1 MSAGLAAAIFAL
13 DPAGFGG
20 IALRGRAGPQRD
32 AFLNHVRALLDADAP
47 VRRMPVSISDDRL
60 LGGLDLGMT
69 LAAGRPV
76 AMRGVLADAHGG
88 VVIAPMA
95 ERLQPGTVAHLCA
108 TLDSG
113 QISAQRDGLAIEAPA
128 RFGLIALDEGDGDEA
143 VADSLKD
150 RLAIWLDERAPD
162 LYADLDEGPDARALA
177 RARDIFAATASGE
190 DDVAGVV
197 ETAAAFG
204 IDSARAC
211 LFTLRI
217 ARACAALDGRTTTQQ
232 GDLLEAVKLVLS
244 PRARQLPPAEPEANA
259 EPPVQETMD
268 EGEAPAP
275 PQSDDSGSDEEDTS
289 APDAGGDQLAEAVR
303 AALPADLLKALA
315 AGEAPRRG
323 QAGGKSGLVRRA
335 LRRGRPIGARPGELA
350 GGARLALLD
359 TLRAAAPKQALRRRG
374 LADPAKVAPILV
386 RKEDVRIKRLAERT
400 KVATIFVVDAS
411 GSSALHR
418 LAEAKGAVQL
428 LLAECYVRRDEAA
441 LVSFRG
447 KGAEI
452 LLPPTRSLA
461 RVRRELAQLPG
472 GGGTPL
478 ASGIALAH
486 DLAQSIA
493 RKGDTPIL
501 VFFTDGQA
509 NVTRDGVGDR
519 PRADQDAQMAAKAF
533 RASGVA
539 ALLIDTS
546 PRPQP
551 RARKLAEDLGARYL
565 PLPAADAQKMSRAV
579 KAEIAAR

>member
-1 MSAGLAAAIFAL
+1 MSAGLAAAIFAV

-20 IALRGRAGPQRD
+20 LVLRGRAGPQRD
-32 AFLNHVRALLDADAP
+32 AFLQHVKALLPDGAP

-60 LGGLDLGMT
+60 LGGLDLGLT
-69 LAAGRPV
+69 LSSGRPV
-76 AMRGVLADAHGG
+76 AMRGLMAEAHEG
-88 VVIAPMA
+88 VIVSPMA
-95 ERLQPGTVAHLCA
+95 ERLQPGTIAHLCA
-108 TLDSG
+108 TLDNG
-113 QISAQRDGLAIEAPA
+113 DVRAQRDGLQIEAAA

-143 VADSLKD
+143 VADALKD
-150 RLAIWLDERAPD
+150 RLALWLDERAPD
-162 LYADLDEGPDARALA
+162 LYADLEDYDAPALA
-177 RARDIFAATASGE
+177 RARRLFGAVACA
-190 DDVAGVV
+190 DDDAQSVV

-204 IDSARAC
+204 IHSTRAC
-211 LFTLRI
+211 LFALRV
-217 ARACAALDGRTTTQQ
+217 ARACAALEGRNETQQ
-232 GDLLEAVKLVLS
+232 SDLFTAVKLTLA
-244 PRARQLPPAEPEANA
+244 PRARQLPSMEPEAEA
-259 EPPVQETMD
+259 PPRPQDAAD
-268 EGEAPAP
+268 EGESPEP
-275 PQSDDSGSDEEDTS
+275 PRPNEDSGDEESTS
-289 APDAGGDQLAEAVR
+289 SPDVGSDQLAEAVR
-303 AALPADLLKALA
+303 AALPPDLLKALI
-315 AGEAPRRG
+315 AGDAPRRG

-350 GGARLALLD
+350 SGARLALLA
-359 TLRAAAPKQALRRRG
+359 TLRAAAPKQALRRRT
-374 LADPAKVAPILV
+374 LADPANAPAILV
-386 RKEDVRIKRLAERT
+386 RKEDVQIKRLAERT

-441 LVSFRG
+441 LISFRG
-447 KGAEI
+447 KTAEV

-478 ASGIALAH
+478 ASGLALASE
-486 DLAQSIA
+486 LAQSIA

-509 NVTRDGVGDR
+509 NVTREGVGDR
-519 PRADQDAQMAAKAF
+519 PRAEADVQAAAKAL
-533 RASGVA
+533 RASGIA
-539 ALLIDTS
+539 SLLIDTS

-579 KAEIAAR
+579 KAEIASRS